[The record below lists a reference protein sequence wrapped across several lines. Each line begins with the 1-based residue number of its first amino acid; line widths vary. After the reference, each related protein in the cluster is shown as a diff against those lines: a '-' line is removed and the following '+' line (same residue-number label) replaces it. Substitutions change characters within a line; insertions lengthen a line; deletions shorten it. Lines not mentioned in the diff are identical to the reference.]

1 MVTRREAIQTT
12 HEREEAELEFARVV
26 AFTDG
31 VFAIAITLL
40 VLALEVPAN
49 LDDVGAALRD
59 RSSDFVAYGV
69 SFAVLGSIWLAH
81 HRFYGGV
88 ARFDG
93 RLIVLNLLY
102 LALVALVPF
111 SAELLGHYSDTTD
124 GVIVYAL
131 NLAGISLAFTA
142 QVFYAFRRDLVK
154 EDMRRHERRFLGPAS
169 FVVSGVF
176 LASIPVAFIDPGI
189 CPIIWIGLLVV
200 GGRIIDRV
208 ADRQERI

>member
-1 MVTRREAIQTT
+1 MASRRESRRAVHDRQ
-12 HEREEAELEFARVV
+12 EEELEFGRVL

-40 VLALEVPAN
+40 VLALDVPPN
-49 LDDVGAALRD
+49 LDDVGQALRD
-59 RSSDFVAYGV
+59 RSSDFVAYGI

-81 HRFYGGV
+81 HRFYTLV
-88 ARFDG
+88 ARYDG

-131 NLAGISLAFTA
+131 NLAGISLSFTA
-142 QVFYAFRRDLVK
+142 QIFWAFHKGLVK
-154 EDMRRHERRFLGPAS
+154 DEVLAQRRRYIGPSS
-169 FVVSGVF
+169 FVVSGTF
-176 LASIPVAFIDPGI
+176 LLSIPVAFIDPSL
-189 CPIIWIGLLVV
+189 CPIIWVALLVL
-200 GGRIIDRV
+200 GGRLIDAV
-208 ADRQERI
+208 ADRQAR

>member
-1 MVTRREAIQTT
+1 MPSRRESHLKV
-12 HEREEAELEFARVV
+12 HEREEEELEFGRVL

-40 VLALEVPAN
+40 VLALNVPPD

-59 RSSDFVAYGV
+59 RSSDFIAYGI

-81 HRFYGGV
+81 HRFYTLV

-93 RLIVLNLLY
+93 RLIALNLVY

-124 GVIVYAL
+124 GVILYAV
-131 NLAGISLAFTA
+131 NLAGISLTFTA
-142 QVFYAFRRDLVK
+142 QVIYAFRKGLVK
-154 EDMRRHERRFLGPAS
+154 EEARKEERRYVGPAS
-169 FVVSGVF
+169 FVVSGTF
-176 LASIPVAFIDPGI
+176 LLSIPVAFIDPSI
-189 CPIIWIGLLVV
+189 CPIIWVGLLVV
-200 GGRIIDRV
+200 GGRVIDAVGDHSMR
-208 ADRQERI
+208 

>member
-1 MVTRREAIQTT
+1 MPSRREAR
-12 HEREEAELEFARVV
+12 REVHDRKEQELEFGRVL

-40 VLALEVPAN
+40 VLALNVPPN

-59 RSSDFVAYGV
+59 RSSDFVAYGI

-81 HRFYGGV
+81 HRFYTLV

-93 RLIVLNLLY
+93 RLIVLNLVY

-124 GVIVYAL
+124 GVIVYAI
-131 NLAGISLAFTA
+131 NLAGISLSFTA
-142 QVFYAFRRDLVK
+142 QVFYAFRKGLVK
-154 EDMRRHERRFLGPAS
+154 EDARDQERRYVGPAS
-169 FVVSGVF
+169 FVVSGTF
-176 LASIPVAFIDPGI
+176 LLSIPFAFVDPSL
-189 CPIIWIGLLVV
+189 CPIIWVGLLVL
-200 GGRIIDRV
+200 GGRVIDAV
-208 ADRQERI
+208 GDRSVR

>member
-1 MVTRREAIQTT
+1 MPSRREAR
-12 HEREEAELEFARVV
+12 REVHDRKEEELEFGRVL

-40 VLALEVPAN
+40 VLALDVPPN

-59 RSSDFVAYGV
+59 RSSDFVAYGI

-81 HRFYGGV
+81 HRFYTLV

-111 SAELLGHYSDTTD
+111 SAELLGHYSRHD
-124 GVIVYAL
+124 
-131 NLAGISLAFTA
+131 
-142 QVFYAFRRDLVK
+142 RR
-154 EDMRRHERRFLGPAS
+154 R
-169 FVVSGVF
+169 
-176 LASIPVAFIDPGI
+176 
-189 CPIIWIGLLVV
+189 
-200 GGRIIDRV
+200 
-208 ADRQERI
+208 

>member
-1 MVTRREAIQTT
+1 MASRREALREV
-12 HEREEAELEFARVV
+12 HERQEQELEFGRVL

-40 VLALEVPAN
+40 VLALNVPPN

-59 RSSDFVAYGV
+59 RSSDFVAYGI

-81 HRFYGGV
+81 HRFYTLV

-93 RLIVLNLLY
+93 RLIVLNLVY

-124 GVIVYAL
+124 GVILYAI

-142 QVFYAFRRDLVK
+142 QVFYAFRKGLVK
-154 EDMRRHERRFLGPAS
+154 EEARDQERRYVGPAA
-169 FVVSGVF
+169 FVVSGTF
-176 LASIPVAFIDPGI
+176 LFSIPVAFIDPSI
-189 CPIIWIGLLVV
+189 CPIIWVGLLLF
-200 GGRIIDRV
+200 GGRVIDAV
-208 ADRQERI
+208 GDRSVR